1 MVISHH
7 LRYSIYTIIYLF
19 DDSKSQVLKN
29 QGAAINTSV
38 VYPSFHHR
46 CCIFFVI
53 EHDSSSIVPCRT
65 PHFRSVSATL
75 GKLWWKLVPI
85 GSMVLVYM
93 LTFGVLYID
102 GIHVTIY
109 SSTMDPMGYRC
120 DKIHGVY
127 SKLIMLIYLHG
138 STSFPHRRNAKARH
152 ADLHVALGPYHQ
164 PWGISNVNQV
174 MISMDY

>member
-1 MVISHH
+1 MNTSNQNQGLVCCSYKIYKEGITRSFLTLFRTKSSNYMVIIYIYMVISHH

-65 PHFRSVSATL
+65 PHFRSVSVTL
-75 GKLWWKLVPI
+75 GKLW
-85 GSMVLVYM
+85 
-93 LTFGVLYID
+93 
-102 GIHVTIY
+102 
-109 SSTMDPMGYRC
+109 
-120 DKIHGVY
+120 
-127 SKLIMLIYLHG
+127 
-138 STSFPHRRNAKARH
+138 
-152 ADLHVALGPYHQ
+152 
-164 PWGISNVNQV
+164 
-174 MISMDY
+174 